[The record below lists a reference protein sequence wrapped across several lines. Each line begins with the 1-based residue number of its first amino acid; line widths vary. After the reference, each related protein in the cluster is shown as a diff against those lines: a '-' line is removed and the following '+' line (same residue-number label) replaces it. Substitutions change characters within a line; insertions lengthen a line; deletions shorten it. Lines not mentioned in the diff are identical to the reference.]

1 VRIRQSLGA
10 VGLVLGIGAALSVV
24 GAQSARQGE
33 WPYWGGDRAFTRY
46 SALDQ
51 ITADNVGQLRVAWR
65 QPGVDPSVKQAF
77 PELRVSG
84 NFRSTPLMI
93 GGVLYA
99 PNAIGLVRAMD
110 PATGATR
117 WEQKPFANTIEEVSR
132 PSPRGIEYWKNGNDE
147 RLILVRGEYLYAMD
161 AKTGDYIRDFGEQ
174 GRVNLHWDHQ
184 MAGLFSWTAGPI
196 IANDVIIVAGATSG
210 AGDGGVKREAAPE
223 DVRGFDVRTGKL
235 LWVFHVVPRPGE
247 FGADTWG
254 DGSNAYSG
262 DLASWCCLSADEELG
277 QVYIPLSAPTG
288 IVYGGHRRGDN
299 LFSDSIVALDSKTG
313 KRVWHFQLV
322 HHDLWDY
329 DAVGPATLGT
339 ITVNGR
345 RIKAL
350 MQPSKTAFVYVFDR
364 ATGKPV
370 WPIEER
376 PVPRSTVPGEV
387 TARTQPFPTK
397 PPAFDRQGF
406 SESDLIDYTPEL
418 RARAREKVKGLA
430 MGPLFSPPVVPSPEP
445 GGIRGTLIMPG
456 GWGAGN
462 WHTGAFDPE
471 TGYYYAVSHTLPGIS
486 RAFKTEGEDATLQF
500 ATQARSNQRPGPGQG
515 GGQMGPPWP
524 GPDLSIDGF
533 PIFKGPYGRITA
545 IDMNRGEHV
554 WTAAN
559 GDGPRHHPLVK
570 DLNLPPLGIPGRAA
584 PLLTRRLLFIGEGSD
599 SLPGTNRE
607 GMFGNRFRAF
617 DKMTGKVVWETEL
630 PPGSGTTGAPIS
642 YMHNGKQYVLVA
654 IGGRKHDPE
663 WVAYALP

>member
-1 VRIRQSLGA
+1 MLIAATWGLGA
-10 VGLVLGIGAALSVV
+10 QAPT
-24 GAQSARQGE
+24 GE
-33 WPYWGGDRAFTRY
+33 WTYWGGDRAFTRY
-46 SALDQ
+46 APLDQ
-51 ITADNVGQLRVAWR
+51 ITADNVSQLRVAWR
-65 QPGVDPSVKQAF
+65 QPGVDPSVKEAF
-77 PELRVSG
+77 PDLRVSG

-110 PATGATR
+110 PATGATK

-132 PSPRGIEYWKNGNDE
+132 PSPRGVDYWKQGADE

-161 AKTGDYIRDFGEQ
+161 AKTGAYIRDFGDQ
-174 GRVNLHWDHQ
+174 GRVNLHWDHDL
-184 MAGLFSWTAGPI
+184 AGLYSWTAGPI
-196 IANDVIIVAGATSG
+196 IANDVVIVAGATAG
-210 AGDGGVKREAAPE
+210 AGDGGVKKEAAPE
-223 DVRGFDVRTGKL
+223 DIRGFDVRTGKL
-235 LWVFHVVPRPGE
+235 LWIFHVVPRPGE
-247 FGADTWG
+247 FGAETWG
-254 DGSNAYSG
+254 DGSNVYSG
-262 DLASWCCLSADEELG
+262 DLASWCCLSADEDLR

-299 LFSDSIVALDSKTG
+299 LFSDSIVALDTKTG

-350 MQPSKTAFVYVFDR
+350 MQPSKTAYMYVFDR
-364 ATGKPV
+364 ATGRPV

-376 PVPRSTVPGEV
+376 PVPRSNVPGEV
-387 TARTQPFPTK
+387 TARTQPIPTK

-406 SESDLIDYTPEL
+406 TEADLIDYTPEL
-418 RARAREKVKGLA
+418 RARAKEKTKGLA
-430 MGPLFSPPVVPSPEP
+430 FGPLFSPPAVPNAE
-445 GGIRGTLIMPG
+445 GTTRGQLIMPG

-471 TGYYYAVSHTLPGIS
+471 TGVYYAVSHTLPGIS
-486 RAFKTEGEDATLQF
+486 RTYKTEGDDASLQF
-500 ATQARSNQRPGPGQG
+500 ATQARGNQAPPG
-515 GGQMGPPWP
+515 GGGAMGTPWP
-524 GPDLSIDGF
+524 GPDLSIDGL

-545 IDMNRGEHV
+545 IDMNKGETL
-554 WTAAN
+554 WMAAN
-559 GDGPRHHPLVK
+559 GDGPRQHPLIK
-570 DLNLPPLGIPGRAA
+570 DLNLPPLGVPGRPA

-599 SLPGTNRE
+599 SMPGTNRE
-607 GMFGNRFRAF
+607 GMFGNKFRAF
-617 DKMTGKVVWETEL
+617 DKTTGKVVWETDL
-630 PPGSGTTGAPIS
+630 PAGSGTTGAPIS
-642 YMHNGKQYVLVA
+642 YLQNGKQYVLVA
-654 IGGRKHDPE
+654 IGGRTHAPE

>member
-1 VRIRQSLGA
+1 MGVGRWSGPAVACASITSAVLSL
-10 VGLVLGIGAALSVV
+10 AAQGPVP
-24 GAQSARQGE
+24 GE
-33 WPYWGGDRAFTRY
+33 WPYWGADRAFTRY

-51 ITADNVGQLRVAWR
+51 VTAENVGRLQVAWR

-77 PELRVSG
+77 PDLRVSG

-93 GGVLYA
+93 GGTLYA

-117 WEQKPFANTIEEVSR
+117 WEQQPFANTIEEVSR
-132 PSPRGIEYWKNGNDE
+132 PSPRGIEYWKQGSDE

-161 AKTGDYIRDFGEQ
+161 AKTGAYVRGFGDQ
-174 GRVNLHWDHQ
+174 GRVNLHWSHQ
-184 MAGLFSWTAGPI
+184 LGGLYSWTAGPI
-196 IANDVIIVAGATSG
+196 IANDVIVVAGATSG
-210 AGDGGVKREAAPE
+210 AGDGGVKKEAAPE
-223 DVRGFDVRTGKL
+223 DIRGFDVRTGQL
-235 LWVFHVVPRPGE
+235 LWTFHVVPRPGE

-254 DGSNAYSG
+254 DGSNVYSG

-277 QVYIPLSAPTG
+277 HVYVPLSAPTG

-299 LFSDSIVALDSKTG
+299 LFSDSLVALDSKTG

-339 ITVNGR
+339 ITVDGR

-350 MQPSKTAFVYVFDR
+350 MQPGKTAYLYVFDR

-376 PVPRSTVPGEV
+376 PVPRSSVPGEV
-387 TARTQPFPTK
+387 AARTQPVPTK

-406 SESDLIDYTPEL
+406 TEADLIDYTPEL
-418 RARAREKVKGLA
+418 RARVKEKTKGLLF
-430 MGPLFSPPVVPSPEP
+430 GPLFSTPAVPSAD
-445 GGIRGTLIMPG
+445 GSVRGQLIMPG

-471 TGYYYAVSHTLPGIS
+471 TGVYYAVSHTLPGIS
-486 RAFKTEGEDATLQF
+486 RAYKTEGDEASLQF
-500 ATQARSNQRPGPGQG
+500 ATQARANQQPPGGGQ
-515 GGQMGPPWP
+515 GQMGPPWP

-545 IDMNRGEHV
+545 IDMNKGETM
-554 WTAAN
+554 WMAAN
-559 GDGPRHHPLVK
+559 GDGPRNHSLVK
-570 DLNLPPLGIPGRAA
+570 DLNLPPLGVPGRPA

-599 SLPGTNRE
+599 SMPGTNRE
-607 GMFGNRFRAF
+607 GMFGNKFRAF
-617 DKMTGKVVWETEL
+617 DKTTGKVVWETDL
-630 PPGSGTTGAPIS
+630 PPASGTTGAPIS
-642 YMHNGKQYVLVA
+642 YLHNGKQYVLVA